1 MLTSPRAACLSLWL
15 LLGPGTPSPARAEAT
30 SSAAPAA
37 CSASRGSLALLGCS
51 LASSLLPQARGASVS
66 VVELT
71 TDQTLPAADAL
82 RERLRES
89 VRLALAKPQPDAE
102 PSKLR
107 VELKLDKSGSSLRVT
122 ADVRRSVGL
131 WQRLRGHKPR
141 VELHAF
147 VEVPIDA
154 ELRALIPSPPLVVSQ
169 VLKMKAP
176 ERGIVALACG
186 ALGEDGGQELALV
199 SRSSVRVG
207 RIVKGGFAERQRVSW
222 SGLSPV
228 APAPLREPI
237 ASAEI
242 PAPGR
247 LRIGITDRKD
257 GLELDARLGV
267 KSRFEGLL
275 PVPGGGCVARA
286 GVGLAGRL
294 EACSKAEP
302 APGRRLGE
310 VLDALAGARGWQV
323 GRELAT
329 SKLAQSEPAAGK
341 LAQGQSAAIALSTSA
356 GAQLA
361 LGDGDG
367 DGVPELAY
375 SAGTAEGSA
384 DRLTLVSLD
393 GGGPRLRFELAA
405 PSISAIAICAGR
417 EGPGMAP
424 IAVVSGEELWLIR

>member
-1 MLTSPRAACLSLWL
+1 ML
-15 LLGPGTPSPARAEAT
+15 
-30 SSAAPAA
+30 
-37 CSASRGSLALLGCS
+37 
-51 LASSLLPQARGASVS
+51 
-66 VVELT
+66 ELT

-102 PSKLR
+102 PSKMR
-107 VELKLDKSGSSLRVT
+107 VELKLDKSGGSLRVT

-147 VEVPIDA
+147 AEVPIDA

-207 RIVKGGFAERQRVSW
+207 RIVKGSFAERQRVSW

-228 APAPLREPI
+228 APSPLREPI

-242 PAPGR
+242 PARGR
-247 LRIGITDRKD
+247 LRVGITDRKD
-257 GLELDARLGV
+257 GVELDARLGV

-294 EACSKAEP
+294 EACSPAEP
-302 APGRRLGE
+302 APARKLGE
-310 VLDALAGARGWQV
+310 VLDALAGAQGRQV

-329 SKLAQSEPAAGK
+329 SKLAQSE
-341 LAQGQSAAIALSTSA
+341 LAT

-361 LGDGDG
+361 LGDADG

-375 SAGTAEGSA
+375 SAGTSEGTA